1 MLVSK
6 SKLLA
11 GRCYFLPGYW
21 PLLDRF
27 WLYHI
32 IYDVAKA
39 SPLIYDVVIYKIKEV
54 REGLLKL
61 LNYYYYY
68 FNQMKNEGDGITNT
82 GSFGKIQLVFQ
93 SVLVKY
99 VAE

>member
-11 GRCYFLPGYW
+11 GKCYFLPVYW

-39 SPLIYDVVIYKIKEV
+39 SPLICSVVIYKIKEV
-54 REGLLKL
+54 TESLLNL

-68 FNQMKNEGDGITNT
+68 FNQMKDEGDGSTNT
-82 GSFGKIQLVFQ
+82 NDEL
-93 SVLVKY
+93 
-99 VAE
+99 

>member
-1 MLVSK
+1 
-6 SKLLA
+6 
-11 GRCYFLPGYW
+11 LPVYW

-54 REGLLKL
+54 RESLLNL

-68 FNQMKNEGDGITNT
+68 FNQMKDKGDGSAHTNDDKRDVYW
-82 GSFGKIQLVFQ
+82 GMAPIGPSH
-93 SVLVKY
+93 
-99 VAE
+99 ER

>member
-1 MLVSK
+1 ML
-6 SKLLA
+6 
-11 GRCYFLPGYW
+11 FLPVYW

-54 REGLLKL
+54 RESLLHL
-61 LNYYYYY
+61 FNHCYYY
-68 FNQMKNEGDGITNT
+68 FNQMKDKGDGSINTNDDKRDILGDGT
-82 GSFGKIQLVFQ
+82 NRTHHMKGRKRQ
-93 SVLVKY
+93 
-99 VAE
+99 